1 MKKLLFLFF
10 LFPTIV
16 FGQDLQFEMTKV
28 VEVEGASKADLY
40 DRAIQFIN
48 ASFKSSKDV
57 IQSSD
62 KASGTIYAKGMFC
75 MSEFDAVYF
84 SMNIAIKDGK
94 YKYEITNLKHQ
105 GHGGGYGGIAR
116 VEKVG
121 GAVADD
127 KPDCKMPG
135 KHWKKIK
142 KFASSEMAILSA
154 SFEKAMKEKA
164 FNDF

>member
-1 MKKLLFLFF
+1 M
-10 LFPTIV
+10 
-16 FGQDLQFEMTKV
+16 
-28 VEVEGASKADLY
+28 
-40 DRAIQFIN
+40 QFIN
-48 ASFKSSKDV
+48 ATFKSSKDV

-62 KASGTIYAKGMFC
+62 KASGTIYAKGMFS

-121 GAVADD
+121 GAVAD
-127 KPDCKMPG
+127 KEPDCKMPG
-135 KHWKKIK
+135 RHWKKIK
-142 KFASSEMAILSA
+142 NFAAGEVILLSV

-164 FNDF
+164 FNNF